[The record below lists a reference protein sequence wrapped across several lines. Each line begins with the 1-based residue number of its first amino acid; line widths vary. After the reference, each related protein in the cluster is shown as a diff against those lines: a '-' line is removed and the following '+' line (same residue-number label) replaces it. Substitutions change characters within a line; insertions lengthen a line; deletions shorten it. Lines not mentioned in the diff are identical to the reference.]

1 MLDGTD
7 TQILTDVELEEAL
20 VALVF
25 EGQIGK
31 IKSFDP
37 DDLSSPQLSA
47 ILTAAFD
54 VVAQGKPVNSVT
66 MLPRLRGV
74 FAADGTP
81 GLEIVRRLTIRD
93 NPPAI
98 EDIAARLHTL
108 AERRRMRDYLASL
121 AQTATDESISTKA
134 LAADAAAH
142 LASMARD
149 DNPESEDSPHIF
161 TMATSFLEFLQS
173 EADPIEI
180 TTGFSDLDEATGGWH
195 RKQFTILAAR
205 PSMGKSTVALSSLL
219 RTAMAGHG
227 VLYFSLEMPSNQI
240 VSRALCDLAYT
251 EPAIRY
257 AELKPQRVEETK
269 LARLREAAERLRGLP
284 LDIETNGG
292 LSVDDIME
300 RTKRAADAFKKIGK
314 SLDLVVIDHML
325 KIAPSG
331 RYQGQPVKELDEI
344 SQGMCNLAL
353 GQNVAVVGLHQLNRN
368 NEDREN
374 QRALLTDL
382 RGSGTLEQDADVV
395 LFCYRPAYRYERLT
409 PNTPEEQEEN
419 DLAIA
424 SLKYDMEI
432 QIAKQR
438 NGPTTKIDLWC
449 DVASNA
455 VRNKSFR

>member
-37 DDLSSPQLSA
+37 DDLSSPQLRA
-47 ILTAAFD
+47 VLTAAFD
-54 VVAQGKPVNSVT
+54 TASQGQPVNAVT
-66 MLPRLRGV
+66 MLPRLRGI
-74 FAADGTP
+74 FSSDGTP

-93 NPPAI
+93 NQPAI
-98 EDIAARLHTL
+98 DDIATRLRAL

-121 AQTATDESISTKA
+121 AQTATDESIPTKA
-134 LAADAAAH
+134 LVADATTH
-142 LASMARD
+142 LASMTRD
-149 DNPESEDSPHIF
+149 PKSEGEESPHIF
-161 TMATSFLEFLQS
+161 AMANSFLEFLES

-240 VSRALCDLAYT
+240 VSRALCDLSYT

-257 AELKPQRVEETK
+257 ADLKPQRVEAPK
-269 LARLREAAERLRGLP
+269 LSRLHAAAERLKGLP
-284 LDIETNGG
+284 LDIETKGG
-292 LSVDDIME
+292 LSVDDIAE
-300 RTKRAADAFKKIGK
+300 RTKRAAEYFKKIGK

-331 RYQGQPVKELDEI
+331 RYEGQPVKELDEI